1 MWKPPI
7 LKLVAPRA
15 YAGAAIESKGTDATA
30 PTAEMITNMA
40 KIVVAFMLQ
49 CLSNIEY
56 NNYW

>member
-30 PTAEMITNMA
+30 PTAEMITNG
-40 KIVVAFMLQ
+40 Q
-49 CLSNIEY
+49 YCRCLHTTLF
-56 NNYW
+56 